1 MILPFLKKDNFL
13 AGILLGIVLPIVFYG
28 VVLLIDMLLFQLLQ
42 VHLTPKYHYMYLLS
56 AAINLIPI
64 RYYLVTLK
72 AEKTGIGILLI
83 TGIYILTYFFMF
95 YEQ

>member
-28 VVLLIDMLLFQLLQ
+28 VVLLIDMFLFQFLQ
-42 VHLTPKYHYMYLLS
+42 IHLTSQHHYMYLLS